1 MDSTQLRALVEEQ
14 LRQSRA
20 LRARIRELERE
31 RHTPLAVVG
40 MALRFPGG
48 ISTPEAYWDLLDG
61 TGEVA
66 CEIPADR
73 PGLRA
78 AYHPEVGRAGRS
90 YVRRAGFL
98 RDVAGFDADFFGI
111 SNREA
116 ESLDPQQR
124 LLLET
129 SWEALERAGI
139 AVRRG
144 GRLDAGVY
152 VGIMASEYG
161 QRFTDGDPER
171 LDPYYGTGGGHC
183 FAAGRI
189 SYALGLRGPAVSI
202 DTACSSSL
210 VALHSAARALRGREC
225 RYALVGGANLLF
237 SPQLMVSLCQSRAV
251 APDGRSK
258 PFLDGAD
265 GYGRGEGVA
274 TVVVMRLDDAV
285 AEDRPVLAVLRGTA
299 VNHDGASSGLTV
311 PNGPAQQEVILAALR
326 DADVTPAQVSYLEAH
341 GTGTSLGDPIEA
353 AALHGVFGPDRPTGD
368 PLRVGSVKARLGHL
382 EAAAGMAALIKVVL
396 MLQHGR
402 LVADV
407 PPGEGPLN
415 PLIPWS
421 RQCLEVVREPRDWA
435 GERFAGISA
444 FGLSG
449 TNAHV
454 VLQSAPAPADHDEP
468 AGRAGPN
475 GPAGGPGGRDE
486 PGGRAELLV
495 LSARTEPA
503 LRTLAATVSTRLY
516 RADDRTAR
524 SICHTLRTGRTP
536 MAYRIAVTGG
546 TARELARAL
555 SNAVDLPAG
564 AVTEVPRE
572 VLLHPGDPAVLAAA
586 VRPLADRFP
595 GLGDPGGDPAA
606 WLSAALAAL
615 GVPVRSGAG
624 ATGADAAV
632 VSVGTRR
639 VVLVPADPLRAEQV
653 FLDAL
658 AQLFRAGV
666 DLHGDPLRTV
676 GVRYLPDLP
685 TYPFQRRRHWVDEP
699 RSGRS
704 EAMAPVVP
712 PLSAAG
718 SPAAGSP
725 VAGSPLAGTDAIVA
739 FLRDELA
746 AALKADE
753 LDLAATF
760 ADLGGDSFTAMLFVR
775 SVEDRFA
782 TPDMQ
787 AEFAVDRPLAE
798 LLGELAA
805 AIAARSGAGAVSA
818 AAGAAGVRMAP
829 VSVGAGADR

>member
-20 LRARIRELERE
+20 LRARVRELEQE
-31 RHTPLAVVG
+31 RHAPLAVVG

-274 TVVVMRLDDAV
+274 TVVVMRLDDAL

-326 DADVTPAQVSYLEAH
+326 DADVAPAQVSYLEAH

-353 AALHGVFGPDRPTGD
+353 AALHGVFGRDRATGD

-396 MLQHGR
+396 MLRHGR

-421 RQCLEVVREPRDWA
+421 RQCLEVVREPRDWT

-454 VLQSAPAPADHDEP
+454 VLQSAPAPAPAEP
-468 AGRAGPN
+468 TDRA
-475 GPAGGPGGRDE
+475 E

-516 RADDRTAR
+516 RADDRTAG

-555 SNAVDLPAG
+555 SNAVDLPTG

-572 VLLHPGDPAVLAAA
+572 VLLHTGDPVTLAAA

-595 GLGDPGGDPAA
+595 GLGVPGDDPAA
-606 WLSAALAAL
+606 WLSAALTAL
-615 GVPVRSGAG
+615 GVPVRHGAG
-624 ATGADAAV
+624 PTGADVAV
-632 VSVGTRR
+632 VGVGTRR

-658 AQLFRAGV
+658 AELFRAGV
-666 DLHGDPLRTV
+666 DLHGEPLRPP
-676 GVRYLPDLP
+676 GARYLPDLP

-699 RSGRS
+699 RPGGY
-704 EAMAPVVP
+704 EASAPVAS
-712 PLSAAG
+712 PLSAAV
-718 SPAAGSP
+718 SP
-725 VAGSPLAGTDAIVA
+725 VAGTDAIVA

-787 AEFAVDRPLAE
+787 AEFAVDRPLTE

-805 AIAARSGAGAVSA
+805 AIAERSGAEPVSA
-818 AAGAAGVRMAP
+818 TACAAGVRAP
-829 VSVGAGADR
+829 VSAGAGADR

>member
-1 MDSTQLRALVEEQ
+1 MDSTELRALVEEQ
-14 LRQSRA
+14 LRQSRG
-20 LRARIRELERE
+20 LRARIRELEQE

-48 ISTPEAYWDLLDG
+48 VSTPEAYWDLLSG
-61 TGEVA
+61 TGHA
-66 CEIPADR
+66 ASEIPADR

-98 RDVAGFDADFFGI
+98 RDVASFDADFFGI

-129 SWEALERAGI
+129 SWEALERAGV

-152 VGIMASEYG
+152 VGIMAAEYG
-161 QRFTDGDPER
+161 QRLADGDPER
-171 LDPYYGTGGGHC
+171 LDPYFGTGSGHC

-189 SYALGLRGPAVSI
+189 SYALGLRGPAVTM

-274 TVVVMRLDDAV
+274 TVVVMRLDDAL

-311 PNGPAQQEVILAALR
+311 PNGPAQQEVILAALQ
-326 DADVTPAQVSYLEAH
+326 DAGVAPAQVSYVEAH

-353 AALHGVFGPDRPTGD
+353 AALDGVFAPGRPAGD
-368 PLRVGSVKARLGHL
+368 PLRLGSVKARLGHL
-382 EAAAGMAALIKVVL
+382 EAAAGMAGLIKVVL

-415 PLIPWS
+415 PFIPWS
-421 RQCLEVVREPRDWA
+421 RQCLEVVREPRDWT

-454 VLQSAPAPADHDEP
+454 VLQSAPAPAEPDEP
-468 AGRAGPN
+468 AGRP
-475 GPAGGPGGRDE
+475 
-486 PGGRAELLV
+486 ELLV
-495 LSARTEPA
+495 LSARSEPA
-503 LRTLAATVSTRLY
+503 LRALAASVSTRLY
-516 RADDRTAR
+516 RADDRTVG
-524 SICHTLRTGRTP
+524 SICHTVRAGRAP
-536 MAYRIAVTGG
+536 MAYRIAVTGAAPRSWPGRSATPSTCPPPRSRTCPGRCCCTPG
-546 TARELARAL
+546 TRPRWPTPYGGWRTASPASPTPATNR
-555 SNAVDLPAG
+555 PAG
-564 AVTEVPRE
+564 
-572 VLLHPGDPAVLAAA
+572 
-586 VRPLADRFP
+586 
-595 GLGDPGGDPAA
+595 
-606 WLSAALAAL
+606 WS
-615 GVPVRSGAG
+615 
-624 ATGADAAV
+624 
-632 VSVGTRR
+632 
-639 VVLVPADPLRAEQV
+639 
-653 FLDAL
+653 
-658 AQLFRAGV
+658 
-666 DLHGDPLRTV
+666 
-676 GVRYLPDLP
+676 
-685 TYPFQRRRHWVDEP
+685 
-699 RSGRS
+699 
-704 EAMAPVVP
+704 P
-712 PLSAAG
+712 P
-718 SPAAGSP
+718 
-725 VAGSPLAGTDAIVA
+725 
-739 FLRDELA
+739 
-746 AALKADE
+746 
-753 LDLAATF
+753 
-760 ADLGGDSFTAMLFVR
+760 
-775 SVEDRFA
+775 
-782 TPDMQ
+782 
-787 AEFAVDRPLAE
+787 
-798 LLGELAA
+798 
-805 AIAARSGAGAVSA
+805 
-818 AAGAAGVRMAP
+818 
-829 VSVGAGADR
+829 

>member
-20 LRARIRELERE
+20 LRARIRELEQE

-78 AYHPEVGRAGRS
+78 AYHPEVGRVGRS

-274 TVVVMRLDDAV
+274 TVVVMRLDDAL

-326 DADVTPAQVSYLEAH
+326 DADVAPAQVSYLEAH

-353 AALHGVFGPDRPTGD
+353 AALHGVFGRDRPAGD

-396 MLQHGR
+396 MLRHGR

-421 RQCLEVVREPRDWA
+421 RQCLEVVRAPRDWT

-454 VLQSAPAPADHDEP
+454 VLQSAPAPAEHDEP
-468 AGRAGPN
+468 
-475 GPAGGPGGRDE
+475 GG

-516 RADDRTAR
+516 RADDRTAG
-524 SICHTLRTGRTP
+524 SICHTLRSGRTP
-536 MAYRIAVTGG
+536 MGYRIAVTGG

-555 SNAVDLPAG
+555 SNAVDLPAT

-572 VLLHPGDPAVLAAA
+572 VLLHTGDPVTLAAA
-586 VRPLADRFP
+586 VRSLADRFP
-595 GLGDPGGDPAA
+595 GLGEPGGDPAA
-606 WLSAALAAL
+606 WLTAALAAL
-615 GVPVRSGAG
+615 GVPVRSAAG
-624 ATGADAAV
+624 PTGADAAV
-632 VSVGTRR
+632 VSIGTRR

-666 DLHGDPLRTV
+666 DLHGDPLRTP

-699 RSGRS
+699 RTGRF
-704 EAMAPVVP
+704 EATAPVVP
-712 PLSAAG
+712 PLSAAV
-718 SPAAGSP
+718 SPAAMAPPTVSP
-725 VAGSPLAGTDAIVA
+725 AVVSPAAGTDAIVA

-787 AEFAVDRPLAE
+787 AEFAVDRPLTE

-805 AIAARSGAGAVSA
+805 AIAARSAADPVSA
-818 AAGAAGVRMAP
+818 AAGVAGVRMAP
-829 VSVGAGADR
+829 VGAGAGADR